1 MSVGLQERYKKSA
14 HAENEA
20 DSGDLKKLVQR
31 FKVCWEALPDYYYV
45 KGQKR
50 QIGFVLVLAG
60 THEAGVEHPEPGCQ
74 HCHDVRRAL
83 QTIASWVIPK
93 ERRDSD
99 YDVPPYDQAIHYD
112 PSRKFRPEVTLEIAI
127 RHRSGFDR
135 DVDACQVRCLNEMT
149 RGLKE
154 LGAREGN
161 WETAV
166 RDREVCL

>member
-1 MSVGLQERYKKSA
+1 MDASLQESGNIKRGKRD
-14 HAENEA
+14 A
-20 DSGDLKKLVQR
+20 DSGSLKQLVQR
-31 FKVCWEALPDYYYV
+31 FQVCYETLPDYYYV

-60 THEAGVEHPEPGCQ
+60 AHEAGVEHPEPGCK

-83 QTIASWVIPK
+83 QAIAFWVIPR

-99 YDVPPYDQAIHYD
+99 YDITPYDQAIHYD
-112 PSRKFRPEVTLEIAI
+112 PNRKFRPEVSLQIWI

-135 DVDACQVRCLNEMT
+135 DVDACQVRCLEEMT

-154 LGAREGN
+154 LGAQERN
-161 WETAV
+161 WKAART
-166 RDREVCL
+166 